1 LNNHRHL
8 THPLSHT
15 PQLPGQSDDEAMLVK
30 WIYIQGALPD
40 SSLGHVAQKVHRMAL
55 WPQVK
60 AVSFNP
66 KMARWCIWSSVFFF
80 WYEFLTARLMEIRA
94 CKSDKGEKD

>member
-8 THPLSHT
+8 THPQYHPT
-15 PQLPGQSDDEAMLVK
+15 QNTGQSDEAMLVK

-40 SSLGHVAQKVHRMAL
+40 SSLGHVAQKVHRKAL

-66 KMARWCIWSSVFFF
+66 KMARWCIGAAFFF
-80 WYEFLTARLMEIRA
+80 LVRILSKRVMEIRA
-94 CKSDKGEKD
+94 CKSDKGQKD